1 MPIFLEPQQTQL
13 LLAQNKLRRIFS
25 QRNIAKNYA
34 ETILSL
40 VLAKVWNEWSERLS
54 SLGGD
59 FGLFSQALEKNRKN
73 PSLKMCFLHIR
84 KGSLRTE
91 LTTASDFTWRRGELL
106 CFFQSLPWA
115 AAKCQAVTH
124 QTPELEVKKKKNT
137 YHCTLWA
144 FCQPRFINS
153 LFVLLFL
160 CNKVLFSSV
169 SFLSDIYCNIH
180 LCTHIQGVGICI
192 AKQIKL
198 LHSVAWWTPHSHTHS
213 TSLFFFSCPRWALL
227 LGLAPV
233 PMLHQS
239 MLHQSCNASL
249 NLLKRV

>member
-160 CNKVLFSSV
+160 CNKFYLVLSPSSLI
-169 SFLSDIYCNIH
+169 FIAIYICA
-180 LCTHIQGVGICI
+180 HIYRQ
-192 AKQIKL
+192 
-198 LHSVAWWTPHSHTHS
+198 
-213 TSLFFFSCPRWALL
+213 
-227 LGLAPV
+227 
-233 PMLHQS
+233 
-239 MLHQSCNASL
+239 
-249 NLLKRV
+249 